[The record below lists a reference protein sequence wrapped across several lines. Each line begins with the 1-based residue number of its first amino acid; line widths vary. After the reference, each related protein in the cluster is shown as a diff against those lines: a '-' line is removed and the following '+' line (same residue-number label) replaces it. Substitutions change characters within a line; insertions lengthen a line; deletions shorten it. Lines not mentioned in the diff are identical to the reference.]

1 MWKWEYYNFLFF
13 ITEEQTELH
22 VVRDISGITK
32 RQDVSVGIRYATVLS
47 NIPHYKSIA
56 YIYLHLFPIHF
67 QVFFFCLISA
77 CVKGFTGHNCNVI
90 CPFPAYGLDCQ
101 SICNCTE
108 KSCDPGDGCIGHTTE
123 NGIVRNK
130 LFPPILQCI
139 LKSLLDNL
147 RYEDIFHEVWFCLNF
162 IFNIYKMIIISS
174 AKILATYIIFTL
186 HIFFLSEWQLH

>member
-1 MWKWEYYNFLFF
+1 MLFALCVKNDLYNKLHLCENENMITSFF

-47 NIPHYKSIA
+47 NISHYKSIA

-67 QVFFFCLISA
+67 QVFFICLISA

-108 KSCDPGDGCIGHTTE
+108 KSCDPGDGCIGQ
-123 NGIVRNK
+123 
-130 LFPPILQCI
+130 P
-139 LKSLLDNL
+139 
-147 RYEDIFHEVWFCLNF
+147 
-162 IFNIYKMIIISS
+162 KMV
-174 AKILATYIIFTL
+174 
-186 HIFFLSEWQLH
+186 

>member
-1 MWKWEYYNFLFF
+1 M
-13 ITEEQTELH
+13 H
-22 VVRDISGITK
+22 VIRDISGITK

-47 NIPHYKSIA
+47 NISHYKSIA

-67 QVFFFCLISA
+67 QVFFICLISA

-90 CPFPAYGLDCQ
+90 CPCPAYGLDCQ

-139 LKSLLDNL
+139 LKSRLTMF
-147 RYEDIFHEVWFCLNF
+147 RYFNYLSVIIFLYAVSYHYWTICDMKTFFMKFGSVW
-162 IFNIYKMIIISS
+162 
-174 AKILATYIIFTL
+174 ILFLTYIKWSLFRL
-186 HIFFLSEWQLH
+186 QKY

>member
-1 MWKWEYYNFLFF
+1 MWRWECDNFLFF
-13 ITEEQTELH
+13 ITEEQTELNA
-22 VVRDISGITK
+22 VRDPSGITK
-32 RQDVSVGIRYATVLS
+32 RQDVSVGIRHATVLS

-56 YIYLHLFPIHF
+56 DIYLHLFTIQF
-67 QVFFFCLISA
+67 QVFFICLISA

-139 LKSLLDNL
+139 LKSGLTMF
-147 RYEDIFHEVWFCLNF
+147 RYFNYLSVNIFYMLSV
-162 IFNIYKMIIISS
+162 IIIGQFAIWRHFSWS
-174 AKILATYIIFTL
+174 LALFQFYF
-186 HIFFLSEWQLH
+186 